1 MHYLTDNPWPAVI
14 VLCGL
19 AVASFIAGGSA
30 MRKMA
35 LAFALSA
42 GLVYIVAE
50 MTVSTTEEIEVSAQQ
65 ILEGFQ
71 NEDLNQIK
79 SFISSGS
86 PDLVSTA
93 ERGLQM
99 VTIDDDFHI
108 RSIKLKSESPGEVVV
123 RIRANGHVTEHGHSM
138 TQHVP
143 EFWETTWVRE
153 DDTWKLRNATRLH
166 PMSGEPRGTFDR
178 N

>member
-1 MHYLTDNPWPAVI
+1 MYYLTDNPWPAVI
-14 VLCGL
+14 VLGGL
-19 AVASFIAGGSA
+19 AIAAFVVGSSG
-30 MRKMA
+30 MRKLAM
-35 LAFALSA
+35 AFALSA

-50 MTVSTTEEIEVSAQQ
+50 IVVSTTEEIGVSAQE

-71 NEDLNQIK
+71 HEDLEQIK
-79 SFISSGS
+79 SHISSKS
-86 PDLVSTA
+86 PELIGTA
-93 ERGLQM
+93 EQALQL

-108 RSIKLKSESPGEVVV
+108 RSVSLKSEAANEVVV
-123 RIRANGHVTEHGHSM
+123 RIRANGHVTAHGHSM

-143 EFWETTWVRE
+143 EYWETTWVQE
-153 DDTWKLRNATRLH
+153 EGMWKLRDATRLH